1 MMIKRRKLISLI
13 TGFAAAITS
22 PILLSLP
29 RKKYS
34 TPTRKINLPLFGWYD
49 NITNINFPA
58 QVSSEGIDL
67 LMPYVEEADKAEIQE
82 FLDASSEVGM
92 KVLLELSRPLV
103 ESESISGV
111 KDFVRTYKD
120 NPSVYAWYLY
130 DEPEVKKPK
139 PLSPVSLQKLY
150 QTIKKED
157 NSKPVALVISKI
169 NKIKYYIGAMD
180 ILMWDSYPCE
190 NGVAEFAWIPSYR
203 RELHEIISFAS
214 SKNKK
219 FWNVLQAY
227 GENQFNKRLPT
238 KAEFRYMFYS
248 SVLAGV
254 DGLLFWSHYRS
265 SPLWNELVL
274 YPTIE
279 EARYYIPV
287 MVKGKDL
294 TSQVQVN
301 HSNIEVKLFSISNT
315 QTFLMIVV
323 NHNRHQSN
331 LTIKLAQKLAGK
343 AVAINQETITNLSA
357 QASFDIILSPYE
369 IRLYQIG

>member
-1 MMIKRRKLISLI
+1 MMIRRRKLISLI

-22 PILLSLP
+22 PMLLSLYP
-29 RKKYS
+29 KKRL
-34 TPTRKINLPLFGWYD
+34 TPTRKINWPFFGWYD
-49 NITNINFPA
+49 NISNINFPA
-58 QVSSEGIDL
+58 QVSDEGIDL
-67 LMPYVEEADKAEIQE
+67 LMPYVEKSSKAEIQE
-82 FLDASSEVGM
+82 FLDASSEAEM

-111 KDFVRTYKD
+111 KDFVRTYK
-120 NPSVYAWYLY
+120 NHPSVYAWYLY
-130 DEPEVKKPK
+130 DEPEVKKPT
-139 PLSPVSLQKLY
+139 PLSPVLLQRLY

-169 NKIKYYIGAMD
+169 NKIKYYTSAMD

-190 NGVAEFAWIPSYR
+190 NGVAEFEWVPSYR
-203 RELHEIISFAS
+203 KELHEIISFAGA
-214 SKNKK
+214 KNKK

-238 KAEFRYMFYS
+238 KAEFRYMFYA

-254 DGLLFWSHYRS
+254 DGLLFWAHYRS

-274 YPTIE
+274 YPTIK
-279 EARYYIPV
+279 EARHYIPI

-294 TSQVQVN
+294 TNQVQVN
-301 HSNIEVKLFSISNT
+301 HSNIEVKLFSIPNT
-315 QTFLMIVV
+315 QKYLMIVV
-323 NHNRHQSN
+323 NHNLTPSN
-331 LTIKLAQKLAGK
+331 FSIRLPRKLAGK
-343 AVAINQETITNLSA
+343 VVAINQEAITNLST
-357 QASFDIILSPYE
+357 QASFDINLSPYE

>member
-1 MMIKRRKLISLI
+1 MMIRRRKLIRLI

-22 PILLSLP
+22 PILLSLYP
-29 RKKYS
+29 RKYS
-34 TPTRKINLPLFGWYD
+34 TPTRKINLPFFGWYD

-67 LMPYVEEADKAEIQE
+67 LMPYVEEANKAEIQE
-82 FLDASSEVGM
+82 FLDASSEAEM

-111 KDFVRTYKD
+111 KDFVRTYK
-120 NPSVYAWYLY
+120 NHPSVYAWYLY

-139 PLSPVSLQKLY
+139 PLSPVSLQRLY

-169 NKIKYYIGAMD
+169 NKIKYYTSAMD

-190 NGVAEFAWIPSYR
+190 NGVAEFEWVPSYR
-203 RELHEIISFAS
+203 RELHEIISFAAV
-214 SKNKK
+214 KNKK

-248 SVLAGV
+248 SILGGV

-265 SPLWNELVL
+265 SLFWNELVL
-274 YPTIE
+274 YPTIK

-294 TSQVQVN
+294 SSQVQVN
-301 HSNIEVKLFSISNT
+301 NSNIEVKLFSIPNT
-315 QTFLMIVV
+315 QKYLMIVV
-323 NHNRHQSN
+323 NHNRLQSN
-331 LTIKLAQKLAGK
+331 FTIKLTQKLAGK
-343 AVAINQETITNLSA
+343 LVAINQEAITNLSA
-357 QASFDIILSPYE
+357 QASFDINLSPYE